1 MGRKFADMELAVI
14 NMGPSNDKDQQ
25 KENKKETSSKPAERK
40 EANFELAEQEEM
52 AQELFDCGINEASM
66 IRSITKLSYEKIKEL
81 GEKYEKK
88 RLEWRK
94 EELTKIMSSANEQN
108 EEKMLQLRKEELAK
122 IIGSANEQSASLSD
136 ASSSGASSSASAT
149 KPSFK
154 DYITFVKLYDINDQQ
169 RERIEELSAKT
180 EKLMR
185 EKSSDGGIRVLHMIA
200 PSEQEIKP
208 YIERS
213 KARGFE
219 KGLRHEKNRIAI
231 KMFQN
236 RFSVDE
242 IVDILKIDSK
252 LVENLILS
260 QGS

>member
-88 RLEWRK
+88 KFEWRK

-108 EEKMLQLRKEELAK
+108 EEKTLEWKKEEFAK
-122 IIGSANEQSASLSD
+122 IMGFANEQSASSI
-136 ASSSGASSSASAT
+136 ASSSDASSSASAT

-154 DYITFVKLYDINDQQ
+154 DCITFVKLYDINDQQ
-169 RERIEELSAKT
+169 PERIKELPAKT

-185 EKSSDGGIRVLHMIA
+185 EESSDGGIRVLHMIA
-200 PSEQEIKP
+200 PPEQEIKP

-231 KMFQN
+231 KMSQN